1 MSVVVFTACKK
12 ESPEIKTVETASSEI
27 AQTSSEDL
35 AYAKATFE
43 IEGMTCEMGCAR
55 TIEKR
60 LAKMDGVKQAKVN
73 FEEKKAI
80 VEFDEAKVNTEKIEQ
95 AVTKV
100 SEVYTVHNMQT
111 VDTFEAKGD
120 TEAVCNKKDC
130 NKPCCANK
138 TTEAKKCDDDCKMA
152 CCA

>member
-1 MSVVVFTACKK
+1 MSVVVFTACKNNA
-12 ESPEIKTVETASSEI
+12 PEIKTVETSTSE
-27 AQTSSEDL
+27 TTETNSEDL

-60 LAKMDGVKQAKVN
+60 LAKMDGVKQATVN

-80 VEFDEAKVNTEKIEQ
+80 VEFDEAKLNTEKIEQ

-100 SEVYTVHNMQT
+100 SEVYSVHNMQT
-111 VDTFEAKGD
+111 IDTYEAKGD
-120 TEAVCNKKDC
+120 AKSACNEKDC
-130 NKPCCANK
+130 KKPCCADK
-138 TTEAKKCDDDCKMA
+138 TTEVKKCEDNCKMA